1 MLRSGHGDSGSD
13 FELVALGL
21 SGPHG
26 WQCAVDVAVW
36 LGDLSDADCFSGD
49 GLGWR
54 VELRLA
60 DSVAALVRVT
70 SANLGWESIAPRRRI
85 G

>member
-1 MLRSGHGDSGSD
+1 
-13 FELVALGL
+13 
-21 SGPHG
+21 
-26 WQCAVDVAVW
+26 
-36 LGDLSDADCFSGD
+36 
-49 GLGWR
+49 
-54 VELRLA
+54 LA